1 MARRLPGRPP
11 ASTATQKASFLSA
24 PWHPARDA
32 FETCPLQPWTILAG
46 VPSPICP
53 DPATAEARSPASG
66 STSGAPWPP
75 ALLWDVLDLYD
86 RRWDGRALTA
96 EEFVISANEKT
107 QIPIRSTSHQI
118 LPPAPGRSIRVEHEY
133 RRHGVCAYIAAWDVH
148 RARLFGEVVS
158 KISIVAL
165 DAGSGLDAWL
175 SVTSHSGETGT
186 SGPGLTAVQG
196 HGSRKLL
203 GTSLATPCCPS
214 MPGPPPQRRQP
225 RGAPCRSP
233 PGTRRRRP
241 RPRPPVPAWAG
252 APGSPLGGR
261 RCGAA
266 PITVADPCGS
276 RSITAACPPTRS
288 WAAARAT
295 ARVVF
300 PLPPF
305 CEISAIVRIMLCTL
319 YQVRPSPCQPDRP
332 ADHSDSVRLSGF
344 R

>member
-1 MARRLPGRPP
+1 MPAVPLTPLPLAPLPRNRHRPRTR
-11 ASTATQKASFLSA
+11 SVATPRSHLDC
-24 PWHPARDA
+24 RNV
-32 FETCPLQPWTILAG
+32 LIL
-46 VPSPICP
+46 
-53 DPATAEARSPASG
+53 
-66 STSGAPWPP
+66 
-75 ALLWDVLDLYD
+75 
-86 RRWDGRALTA
+86 
-96 EEFVISANEKT
+96 
-107 QIPIRSTSHQI
+107 
-118 LPPAPGRSIRVEHEY
+118 
-133 RRHGVCAYIAAWDVH
+133 
-148 RARLFGEVVS
+148 
-158 KISIVAL
+158 IVAGQP
-165 DAGSGLDAWL
+165 DTVSCQPPCHRGLARN
-175 SVTSHSGETGT
+175 
-186 SGPGLTAVQG
+186 LTRSLR
-196 HGSRKLL
+196 HITCDMTL

-276 RSITAACPPTRS
+276 RSITAACPPARS

-319 YQVRPSPCQPDRP
+319 CQVRPSPCQPDRP